1 MACECC
7 IGLLAVDSIF
17 AQMIRIEEIWLSTE
31 PMDMRAGMD
40 TLLSRVALIF
50 GAAHPHHAY
59 LFANARGT
67 RLKIFVQDGYG
78 MWLCTRRL
86 SEGAFSWP
94 RDLKVAKHTMN
105 TEQLRALVVGL
116 PWQRIGAMSVIKSV

>member
-1 MACECC
+1 
-7 IGLLAVDSIF
+7 
-17 AQMIRIEEIWLSTE
+17 MIRIEEIWLSTE
-31 PMDMRAGMD
+31 RVDMRAGMD
-40 TLLSRVALIF
+40 TLLSRVVLIF

-78 MWLCTRRL
+78 MCLCTRRL

-94 RDLKVAKHTMN
+94 RDLKAAKHTMN
-105 TEQLRALVVGL
+105 TDQLRGLVVGL
-116 PWQRIGAMSVIKSV
+116 PWQRIGATSVIKSV